1 MESRKTVLMNLF
13 AGQRRRY
20 RQRKQTYGH
29 GMGEGEGGTY
39 EGSNTETYTLP
50 YEKQITNGNLLC
62 DSGNSNLD
70 SITT

>member
-13 AGQRRRY
+13 AGQRWRY

-29 GMGEGEGGTY
+29 GMGKREGGMY

-50 YEKQITNGNLLC
+50 YAK
-62 DSGNSNLD
+62 
-70 SITT
+70 